1 MHSEFVQEGVMKRLL
16 RLLALCALSIGLASA
31 QTVIVKRNVV
41 LRRKASSTSI
51 AITTLKTP
59 ATLTLIN
66 PASRNGFLHVTT
78 DGGDKGWVYAKNVE
92 VSDEGDAE
100 EGSAPAEDDSIA
112 QLLAAH
118 VDAVGQPLVINGET
132 VCGTTGTPGN
142 DGKKKAL
149 NTNKNRT
156 DTPADTAYVKLDW
169 ADLRDLPANHSED
182 LPGAPVVIEGF
193 LVHKVKPEGAESPNC
208 GLTGR
213 DEVDWHMYTSD
224 TAGVD
229 DIIKAVI
236 VETTPRTRPI
246 HKWAKSDLN
255 AVVNKNVPVRISGW
269 LLYDYE
275 HVPAIGS
282 QRASVWEIHPI
293 TKIEVKR
300 NGQWVNLG
308 Q

>member
-1 MHSEFVQEGVMKRLL
+1 MRKFLGLVAV
-16 RLLALCALSIGLASA
+16 CVLSISLAIA
-31 QTVIVKRNVV
+31 QTATVKRNVV
-41 LRRKASSTSI
+41 LRSKASSTST
-51 AITTLKTP
+51 AITTLKPP

-66 PASRNGFLHVTT
+66 PAARNGFLHVTT
-78 DGGDKGWVYAKNVE
+78 DDGDKGWVYAKNVE
-92 VSDEGDAE
+92 VSDEEDAG
-100 EGSAPAEDDSIA
+100 EGGAPVEDDTIA
-112 QLLAAH
+112 KLLAAH
-118 VDAVGQPLVINGET
+118 VDAVAQPLVINGGV
-132 VCGTTGTPGN
+132 VCGPTGTPGN

-156 DTPADTAYVKLDW
+156 DTPADTAYVKVDW

-208 GLTGR
+208 GLTDP
-213 DEVDWHMYTSD
+213 DEVDWHMYTSN

-229 DIIKAVI
+229 DISKAVI
-236 VETTPRTRPI
+236 VETTARTRPI
-246 HKWAKSDLN
+246 HKWAKSDLD
-255 AVVNKNVPVRISGW
+255 AVINKNVPMRISGW

-275 HVPAIGS
+275 HVPVIGS